1 MVGVDR
7 DLSLVAA
14 GEPVVDLLGIR
25 REDSGVGLGVEHQGR
40 AGDPGQVGAARVW
53 ATRRLHMPSQ
63 PRSVQAAAMPCAERF
78 AFTGVPA

>member
-1 MVGVDR
+1 MSASA
-7 DLSLVAA
+7 LST
-14 GEPVVDLLGIR
+14 
-25 REDSGVGLGVEHQGR
+25 R
-40 AGDPGQVGAARVW
+40 AGQVIRARWGAARVW

>member
-25 REDSGVGLGVEHQGR
+25 RKIPVSASALSTR
-40 AGDPGQVGAARVW
+40 AGQVIRARWGAARVW